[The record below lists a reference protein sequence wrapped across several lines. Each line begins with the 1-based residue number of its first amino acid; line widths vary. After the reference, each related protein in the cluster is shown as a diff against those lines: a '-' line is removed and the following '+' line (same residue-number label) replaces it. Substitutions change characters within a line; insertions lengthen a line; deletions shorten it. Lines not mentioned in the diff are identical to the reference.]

1 MSNINKSIS
10 EKQDVDIS
18 EIKRL
23 IPHRFPFL
31 FIDFVKSVRVGE
43 SAEGIKNVTINEPF
57 FQGHFP
63 DEPIMPGVLIIE
75 ALAQTAA
82 VLVAKTLNAVDTDM
96 LVYFMSMNNT
106 KFRKIVKPGD
116 TLRLIVKV
124 TQSRRTVWKFY
135 GEAFVGNDIVAET
148 EFTAMMV
155 DPKVKNAKLK

>member
-1 MSNINKSIS
+1 MKKSAKI
-10 EKQDVDIS
+10 EKNLEIH

-23 IPHRFPFL
+23 IPHRYPFL
-31 FIDFVKSVRVGE
+31 LIDCVKSIKEGE

-63 DEPIMPGVLIIE
+63 SEPIMPGVLIVE

-82 VLVAKTLNAVDTDM
+82 VLVAKTLKTIDTGK

-106 KFRKIVKPGD
+106 KFRKIVIPGN
-116 TLRLIVKV
+116 TLRLFVKV
-124 TQSRRTVWKFY
+124 IKSRRNIWKFW
-135 GEAFVGNDIVAET
+135 GEAFVGNDIAAET

-155 DPKVKNAKLK
+155 DPEAKNMEL